1 MMHRTPEPAGLRWG
15 PEGTLSLAGNA
26 ERLWLS
32 WILYLRRLLHRPEGF
47 HMWTPALIEQR
58 ALERSGYAD
67 HFPQNVLR
75 AVPQP
80 GISEKAAT
88 RSGPSLAL
96 SPASCLHVYD
106 RLAGMRMSEP
116 GTHGVVCGPCARY
129 EGGRWEQGRLS
140 QFTMLEWVAVAS
152 ESVIA
157 ELDRTVPTS
166 VSEAFAR
173 LGLEFDVVE
182 ATDPFFAGDQSGSAV
197 IQRMTGAKSEW
208 RTRAGSAVASA
219 NRHGE
224 AYGERF
230 DIRAGDSTAHSICV
244 AFGIER
250 LVLESLDVWGER
262 KEAWPQELSAHA
274 PLP

>member
-1 MMHRTPEPAGLRWG
+1 MDRTPEPAGLRWG
-15 PEGTLSLAGNA
+15 PEGTLSLAGAA

-32 WILYLRRLLHRPEGF
+32 WILYLRRLLHRPKGF
-47 HMWTPALIEQR
+47 HMWTPALIEQP
-58 ALERSGYAD
+58 ALERSGYID

-75 AVPQP
+75 ALPQEELLKTP
-80 GISEKAAT
+80 AARSEPT
-88 RSGPSLAL
+88 LAL
-96 SPASCLHVYD
+96 SPASCLHVYH
-106 RLAGMRMSEP
+106 RLAGMRISER

-129 EGGRWEQGRLS
+129 EGGRWAQDRLS

-157 ELDRTVPTS
+157 ELDRTVPAS

-173 LGLEFDVVE
+173 LGLEFDMAE
-182 ATDPFFAGDQSGSAV
+182 ATDPFFAGDHSGPAV

-208 RTRAGSAVASA
+208 RTRGGSAVASA
-219 NRHGE
+219 NRHCE

-230 DIRAGDSTAHSICV
+230 DIRAGDSTAHSMCV

-250 LVLESLDVWGER
+250 LVLESLDVWGES
-262 KEAWPQELSAHA
+262 KETWPRELSVHA